1 MATQLKPEPVSGL
14 ETAGSSAPARP
25 ASRGPSRAALPIAV
39 FTAAACLYL
48 STLSQHYSEG
58 EDSADYVAQVTRAT
72 RVSDCFRPNH
82 LLYLAFNRLVYDG
95 FRLVGY
101 TGNAALPMKVVSV
114 LAGAISLCLLLLI
127 LRQVGVTDRLGL
139 VWVAVITSCYGFWS
153 YSTQA
158 ETYTLPIPFL
168 LIALMIF
175 VGLAEGP
182 FSPWQFFWFG
192 VSNALVTLL
201 QQMHVVLYPVL
212 ILAPVALWY
221 RRRAETPFGRLVT
234 GLAVFGA
241 ASALIVGAAYFAV
254 ALGPLGMS
262 DLATIIYWSKG
273 HGNNGPFSPVKW
285 ANPIISIISIT
296 HTIAGGHFM
305 FGFDWFYELVVRRI
319 PHKLMIEEQYLAAT
333 LPAAVRM
340 ACLAGA
346 IMASVAGLCFIGP
359 LLFTRRTPLDAARSL
374 RLLAVDVFVW
384 PILLIT
390 FLFTTIM
397 EPATIEWWVAPLP
410 LAAVGLASLQARRSC
425 SRAWWPAG
433 AVCAVGLFLAN
444 GFGAILPQ
452 SDLRAD
458 YWYQVN
464 GFLIRNAL
472 PGDVI
477 LTDGGFISDQYLSLY
492 TGAAVEPFHVLG
504 SARLS
509 QLLSESRT
517 GRIWIS
523 SWVFEPLPDV
533 ARLVYFS
540 EGVTKNHE
548 LASNRARLASLRG
561 RMAQRDETS
570 FQTIWQLI
578 PAGNQP

>member
-1 MATQLKPEPVSGL
+1 M
-14 ETAGSSAPARP
+14 
-25 ASRGPSRAALPIAV
+25 
-39 FTAAACLYL
+39 
-48 STLSQHYSEG
+48 
-58 EDSADYVAQVTRAT
+58 
-72 RVSDCFRPNH
+72 
-82 LLYLAFNRLVYDG
+82 
-95 FRLVGY
+95 
-101 TGNAALPMKVVSV
+101 
-114 LAGAISLCLLLLI
+114 
-127 LRQVGVTDRLGL
+127 
-139 VWVAVITSCYGFWS
+139 
-153 YSTQA
+153 
-158 ETYTLPIPFL
+158 
-168 LIALMIF
+168 
-175 VGLAEGP
+175 
-182 FSPWQFFWFG
+182 
-192 VSNALVTLL
+192 
-201 QQMHVVLYPVL
+201 
-212 ILAPVALWY
+212 
-221 RRRAETPFGRLVT
+221 
-234 GLAVFGA
+234 
-241 ASALIVGAAYFAV
+241 
-254 ALGPLGMS
+254 
-262 DLATIIYWSKG
+262 
-273 HGNNGPFSPVKW
+273 
-285 ANPIISIISIT
+285 
-296 HTIAGGHFM
+296 
-305 FGFDWFYELVVRRI
+305 
-319 PHKLMIEEQYLAAT
+319 
-333 LPAAVRM
+333 
-340 ACLAGA
+340 
-346 IMASVAGLCFIGP
+346 
-359 LLFTRRTPLDAARSL
+359 
-374 RLLAVDVFVW
+374 
-384 PILLIT
+384 LIT

-533 ARLVYFS
+533 ARLMYFS